1 MTQAAITKRLR
12 DWGKAV
18 RTTAFKFSLLFTLAS
33 SFVTGISMY
42 TLYRSAEKEI
52 REQIDSRLLAE
63 TTSLR
68 RRFEERT
75 SIGLY
80 TPVLGIIERVPGDP
94 NITFCVT
101 ARSGGTNSVSG
112 YSDNNPFTNGF
123 ATNSPISAPSDGVS
137 TSVDSNVAD
146 LIILDSSVADLCRI
160 NTADA
165 DNSVGSSMRI
175 NLVMRVV
182 VVNTAD
188 NRYTLITAYD
198 TTNERKMLRRML
210 DNTIYVTG
218 FLILIAFIG
227 AFLIGYTIIHSI
239 SRISRTARRIVD
251 GDFAERVPI
260 RANDAD
266 EMNQL
271 ADDLN
276 HMLDRIEALITSQR
290 QVTNN
295 IAHDLRSPLNRLRNR
310 MEVALLDR
318 NSDNKTLRDVIADS
332 VEDAENLLK
341 TFNAL
346 LSIAQVES
354 RAKDD
359 FTHTS
364 LSDICEDLAELYDV
378 LSEDGEHT
386 FAASI
391 EPGLDIMG
399 NRQLIAQAITNL
411 LDNAVKYTPSGG
423 NIRLSAEKRGD
434 NILIN
439 VADNGKG
446 IPPDKRDD
454 VLKRF
459 VRLDSARS
467 TPGNGLGLS
476 LVSAIVALHNGSLT
490 LHDNKPGLRIQI
502 TLPTETA
509 YLRRQHE
516 SQY

>member
-1 MTQAAITKRLR
+1 MTQTAITKRLR

-101 ARSGGTNSVSG
+101 AKSPPSGSNGL
-112 YSDNNPFTNGF
+112 PFTNRNNNAP
-123 ATNSPISAPSDGVS
+123 ATIDTSA
-137 TSVDSNVAD
+137 AD

-160 NTADA
+160 NPATDP
-165 DNSVGSSMRI
+165 GSDMRI

-182 VVNTAD
+182 IVNTAD

-198 TTNERKMLRRML
+198 TTNERKMLKRML
-210 DNTIYVTG
+210 DNTIYVTA
-218 FLILIAFIG
+218 FLILISFIG
-227 AFLIGYTIIHSI
+227 SFLIGYTIIHSI

-260 RANDAD
+260 RANDTD

-295 IAHDLRSPLNRLRNR
+295 IAHDLRSPLNRMRNR

-318 NSDNKTLRDVIADS
+318 NSGVGELREVIADS

-346 LSIAQVES
+346 LNIAQVES

-359 FTHTS
+359 FKHES
-364 LSDICEDLAELYDV
+364 LSAICDDLAELYDV
-378 LSEDGEHT
+378 MTEEGEHS
-386 FAASI
+386 FEAHI
-391 EPGLDIMG
+391 ERGLDIMG

-423 NIRLSAEKRGD
+423 HITLTAEQRGENIHVSVGD
-434 NILIN
+434 N
-439 VADNGKG
+439 GHG

-476 LVSAIVALHNGSLT
+476 LVSAIVALHNGSLQ
-490 LHDNKPGLRIQI
+490 LHDNKPGLRIEI
-502 TLPTETA
+502 TLPSETA
-509 YLRRQHE
+509 YLRRQNE
-516 SQY
+516 SEF

>member
-1 MTQAAITKRLR
+1 MTQTAITKRLR

-101 ARSGGTNSVSG
+101 AKSPPSGSNGL
-112 YSDNNPFTNGF
+112 PFTNRNNNAP
-123 ATNSPISAPSDGVS
+123 ATIDTSA
-137 TSVDSNVAD
+137 AD
-146 LIILDSSVADLCRI
+146 LIILDSSVADLCRL
-160 NTADA
+160 NPGNPTDG
-165 DNSVGSSMRI
+165 DLRI

-182 VVNTAD
+182 IVNTAD

-198 TTNERKMLRRML
+198 TTNERKMLKRML
-210 DNTIYVTG
+210 DNSIYVTG
-218 FLILIAFIG
+218 LLLIASFIG
-227 AFLIGYTIIHSI
+227 SFLIGYTIIHSI

-251 GDFAERVPI
+251 GDFSERVPT

-266 EMNQL
+266 EMSQL

-295 IAHDLRSPLNRLRNR
+295 IAHDLRSPLNRMRNR

-318 NSDNKTLRDVIADS
+318 NSEAAALREVIADS

-346 LSIAQVES
+346 LNIAQVES

-359 FTHTS
+359 FKHES
-364 LSDICEDLAELYDV
+364 LSAICDDLAELYDV
-378 LSEDGEHT
+378 MTEEGEHT
-386 FAASI
+386 FEAHI
-391 EPGLDIMG
+391 ERGLDIMG

-423 NIRLSAEKRGD
+423 HITLTAEQRGENIHVSVGD
-434 NILIN
+434 N
-439 VADNGKG
+439 GHG

-476 LVSAIVALHNGSLT
+476 LVSAIVALHNGSLQ
-490 LHDNKPGLRIQI
+490 LHDNKPGLRIEI
-502 TLPTETA
+502 TLPSETA
-509 YLRRQHE
+509 YLRRQNE
-516 SQY
+516 SEL

>member
-1 MTQAAITKRLR
+1 MTQTAITKRLR

-63 TTSLR
+63 PTSLR

-101 ARSGGTNSVSG
+101 AKSPPSGSNGL
-112 YSDNNPFTNGF
+112 PFTNRNNNAP
-123 ATNSPISAPSDGVS
+123 ATIDTSA
-137 TSVDSNVAD
+137 AD

-160 NTADA
+160 NPATDPGR
-165 DNSVGSSMRI
+165 DMRI

-182 VVNTAD
+182 IVNTAD

-198 TTNERKMLRRML
+198 TTNERKMLKRML
-210 DNTIYVTG
+210 DNTIYVTA
-218 FLILIAFIG
+218 FLILISFIG
-227 AFLIGYTIIHSI
+227 SFLIGYTIIHSI

-260 RANDAD
+260 RANDTD

-295 IAHDLRSPLNRLRNR
+295 IAHDLRSPLNRMRNR

-318 NSDNKTLRDVIADS
+318 NSEAAALREVIADS

-346 LSIAQVES
+346 LNIAQVES

-359 FTHTS
+359 FKHES
-364 LSDICEDLAELYDV
+364 LSAICDDLAELYDV
-378 LSEDGEHT
+378 MTEEGEHS
-386 FAASI
+386 FEAHI
-391 EPGLDIMG
+391 ERGLDIMG

-423 NIRLSAEKRGD
+423 HITLSAEQRGENIHVSVGD
-434 NILIN
+434 N
-439 VADNGKG
+439 GHG

-476 LVSAIVALHNGSLT
+476 LVSAIVALHNGSLQ
-490 LHDNKPGLRIQI
+490 LHDNKPGLRIEI
-502 TLPTETA
+502 TLPSETA
-509 YLRRQHE
+509 YLRRQNE
-516 SQY
+516 SAF

>member
-1 MTQAAITKRLR
+1 MTQTAITKRLR

-101 ARSGGTNSVSG
+101 AKSPPSGSNGL
-112 YSDNNPFTNGF
+112 PFTNRNNNAP
-123 ATNSPISAPSDGVS
+123 ATIDTSA
-137 TSVDSNVAD
+137 AD

-160 NTADA
+160 NPATDP
-165 DNSVGSSMRI
+165 GSDMRI

-182 VVNTAD
+182 IVNTAD

-198 TTNERKMLRRML
+198 TTNERKMLKRML
-210 DNTIYVTG
+210 DNSIYVTG
-218 FLILIAFIG
+218 LLLIASFIG
-227 AFLIGYTIIHSI
+227 SFLIGYTIIHSI

-251 GDFAERVPI
+251 GDFSERVPTH
-260 RANDAD
+260 ANDAD
-266 EMNQL
+266 EMSQL

-295 IAHDLRSPLNRLRNR
+295 IAHDLRSPLNRMRNR

-318 NSDNKTLRDVIADS
+318 NSEAAALREVIADS
-332 VEDAENLLK
+332 VADAENLLK

-346 LSIAQVES
+346 LNIAQVES

-359 FTHTS
+359 FKHES
-364 LSDICEDLAELYDV
+364 LSAICDDLAELYDV
-378 LSEDGEHT
+378 MTEEGEHS
-386 FAASI
+386 FAAHI
-391 EPGLDIMG
+391 ERGLDIMG

-423 NIRLSAEKRGD
+423 HITLTAEQRGENIHVSVGD
-434 NILIN
+434 N
-439 VADNGKG
+439 GHG

-476 LVSAIVALHNGSLT
+476 LVSAIVALHNGSLQ
-490 LHDNKPGLRIQI
+490 LHDNKPGLRIEI
-502 TLPTETA
+502 TLPSETA
-509 YLRRQHE
+509 YLRRQNE
-516 SQY
+516 SEF

>member
-1 MTQAAITKRLR
+1 MTQTAITKRLR

-101 ARSGGTNSVSG
+101 AKSPPSGSNGL
-112 YSDNNPFTNGF
+112 PFTNRNNNAP
-123 ATNSPISAPSDGVS
+123 ATIDTSA
-137 TSVDSNVAD
+137 AD

-160 NTADA
+160 NPATDP
-165 DNSVGSSMRI
+165 GSDMRI

-182 VVNTAD
+182 IVNTAD

-198 TTNERKMLRRML
+198 TTNERKMLKRML
-210 DNTIYVTG
+210 DNTIYITA
-218 FLILIAFIG
+218 FLILISFIG
-227 AFLIGYTIIHSI
+227 SFLIGYTIIHSI

-260 RANDAD
+260 RANDTD

-295 IAHDLRSPLNRLRNR
+295 IAHDLRSPLNRMRNR

-318 NSDNKTLRDVIADS
+318 NSEAAALREVIADS

-346 LSIAQVES
+346 LNIAQVES

-359 FTHTS
+359 FKHES
-364 LSDICEDLAELYDV
+364 LSAICDDLAELYDV
-378 LSEDGEHT
+378 MTEEGEHS
-386 FAASI
+386 FEAHI
-391 EPGLDIMG
+391 ERGLDIMG

-423 NIRLSAEKRGD
+423 HITLSAEQRGENIHVSVGD
-434 NILIN
+434 N
-439 VADNGKG
+439 GHG

-476 LVSAIVALHNGSLT
+476 LVSAIVALHNGSLQ
-490 LHDNKPGLRIQI
+490 LHDNKPGLRIEI
-502 TLPTETA
+502 TLPSETA
-509 YLRRQHE
+509 YLRRQNE
-516 SQY
+516 SEF

>member
-1 MTQAAITKRLR
+1 MTQTAITKRLR

-101 ARSGGTNSVSG
+101 AKSPPSGSNGL
-112 YSDNNPFTNGF
+112 PFTNRNNNAP
-123 ATNSPISAPSDGVS
+123 ATIDTSA
-137 TSVDSNVAD
+137 AD

-160 NTADA
+160 NPATDP
-165 DNSVGSSMRI
+165 GSDMRI

-182 VVNTAD
+182 IVNTAD

-198 TTNERKMLRRML
+198 TTNERKMLKRML
-210 DNTIYVTG
+210 DNSIYVTG
-218 FLILIAFIG
+218 LLLIASFIG
-227 AFLIGYTIIHSI
+227 SFLIGYTIIHSI

-251 GDFAERVPI
+251 GDFSERVPT

-266 EMNQL
+266 EMSQL

-295 IAHDLRSPLNRLRNR
+295 IAHDLRSPLNRMRNR

-318 NSDNKTLRDVIADS
+318 NSEAAALREVIADS

-346 LSIAQVES
+346 LNIAQVES

-359 FTHTS
+359 FKHES
-364 LSDICEDLAELYDV
+364 LSAICDDLAELYDV
-378 LSEDGEHT
+378 MTEEGEHS
-386 FAASI
+386 FEAHI
-391 EPGLDIMG
+391 ERGLDIMG

-423 NIRLSAEKRGD
+423 HITLTAEQRGENIHVSVGD
-434 NILIN
+434 N
-439 VADNGKG
+439 GHG

-476 LVSAIVALHNGSLT
+476 LVSAIVALHNGSLQ
-490 LHDNKPGLRIQI
+490 LHDNKPGLRIEI
-502 TLPTETA
+502 TLPSETA
-509 YLRRQHE
+509 YLRRQNE
-516 SQY
+516 SEF

>member
-1 MTQAAITKRLR
+1 MTQTAITKRLR

-101 ARSGGTNSVSG
+101 AKSPPSGSNGL
-112 YSDNNPFTNGF
+112 PFTNRNNNAP
-123 ATNSPISAPSDGVS
+123 ATIDTSA
-137 TSVDSNVAD
+137 AD

-160 NTADA
+160 NPATDP
-165 DNSVGSSMRI
+165 GSDMRI

-182 VVNTAD
+182 IVNTAD

-198 TTNERKMLRRML
+198 TTNERKMLKRML
-210 DNTIYVTG
+210 DNTIYVTA
-218 FLILIAFIG
+218 FLILISFIG

-260 RANDAD
+260 RANDTD

-295 IAHDLRSPLNRLRNR
+295 IAHDLRSPLNRMRNR

-318 NSDNKTLRDVIADS
+318 NSEAAALREVIADS

-346 LSIAQVES
+346 LNIAQVES

-359 FTHTS
+359 FKHES
-364 LSDICEDLAELYDV
+364 LSAICDDLAELYDV
-378 LSEDGEHT
+378 MTEEGEHS
-386 FAASI
+386 FAAHI
-391 EPGLDIMG
+391 ERGLDIMG

-423 NIRLSAEKRGD
+423 HITLTAEQRGENIHVS
-434 NILIN
+434 
-439 VADNGKG
+439 VSDNGHG

-476 LVSAIVALHNGSLT
+476 LVSAIVALHNGSLQ
-490 LHDNKPGLRIQI
+490 LHDNKPGLRIEI
-502 TLPTETA
+502 TLPSETA
-509 YLRRQHE
+509 YLRRQNE
-516 SQY
+516 SEF

>member
-1 MTQAAITKRLR
+1 MTQTAITKRLR

-101 ARSGGTNSVSG
+101 AKSPPSGSNGL
-112 YSDNNPFTNGF
+112 PFTNRNNNAP
-123 ATNSPISAPSDGVS
+123 ATIDTSA
-137 TSVDSNVAD
+137 AD

-160 NTADA
+160 NPATDP
-165 DNSVGSSMRI
+165 GSDMRI

-182 VVNTAD
+182 IVNTAD

-198 TTNERKMLRRML
+198 TTNERKMLKRML
-210 DNTIYVTG
+210 DNTIYVTA
-218 FLILIAFIG
+218 FLILISFIG
-227 AFLIGYTIIHSI
+227 SFLIGYTIIHSI

-260 RANDAD
+260 RANDTD

-295 IAHDLRSPLNRLRNR
+295 IAHDLRSPLNRMRNR

-318 NSDNKTLRDVIADS
+318 NSSVGELREVIADS

-346 LSIAQVES
+346 LNIAQVES

-359 FTHTS
+359 FKHES
-364 LSDICEDLAELYDV
+364 LSAICDDLAELYDV
-378 LSEDGEHT
+378 MTEEGEHS
-386 FAASI
+386 FEAHI
-391 EPGLDIMG
+391 ERGLDIMG

-423 NIRLSAEKRGD
+423 HITLSAEQRGENIHVSVGD
-434 NILIN
+434 N
-439 VADNGKG
+439 GHG

-476 LVSAIVALHNGSLT
+476 LVSAIVALHNGSLQ
-490 LHDNKPGLRIQI
+490 LHDNKPGLRIEI
-502 TLPTETA
+502 TLPSETA
-509 YLRRQHE
+509 YLRRQNE
-516 SQY
+516 SEF

>member
-1 MTQAAITKRLR
+1 MTQTAITKRLR

-101 ARSGGTNSVSG
+101 AKSPPSGSNGL
-112 YSDNNPFTNGF
+112 PFTNRNNNAP
-123 ATNSPISAPSDGVS
+123 ATIDTSA
-137 TSVDSNVAD
+137 AD

-160 NTADA
+160 NPATDP
-165 DNSVGSSMRI
+165 GSDMRI

-182 VVNTAD
+182 IVNTAD

-198 TTNERKMLRRML
+198 TTNERKMLKRML
-210 DNTIYVTG
+210 DNSIYVTG
-218 FLILIAFIG
+218 LLLIASFIG
-227 AFLIGYTIIHSI
+227 SFLIGYTIIHSI

-251 GDFAERVPI
+251 GDFSERVPT

-266 EMNQL
+266 EMSQL

-295 IAHDLRSPLNRLRNR
+295 IAHDLRSPLNRMRNR

-318 NSDNKTLRDVIADS
+318 NSEAGALREVIADS

-346 LSIAQVES
+346 LNIAQVES

-359 FTHTS
+359 FKHES
-364 LSDICEDLAELYDV
+364 LSAICDDLAELYDV
-378 LSEDGEHT
+378 MTEEGEHS
-386 FAASI
+386 FEAHI
-391 EPGLDIMG
+391 ERGLDIMG

-423 NIRLSAEKRGD
+423 HITLTAEQRGENIHVS
-434 NILIN
+434 
-439 VADNGKG
+439 VSDNGHG

-476 LVSAIVALHNGSLT
+476 LVSAIVALHNGSLQ
-490 LHDNKPGLRIQI
+490 LHDNKPGLRIEI
-502 TLPTETA
+502 TLPSETA
-509 YLRRQHE
+509 WLRRQNE
-516 SQY
+516 SEF

>member
-1 MTQAAITKRLR
+1 MTQTAITKRLR

-101 ARSGGTNSVSG
+101 AKSPPSGSNGL
-112 YSDNNPFTNGF
+112 PFTNRNNNAP
-123 ATNSPISAPSDGVS
+123 ATIDTSA
-137 TSVDSNVAD
+137 AD

-160 NTADA
+160 NPATDP
-165 DNSVGSSMRI
+165 GSDMRI

-182 VVNTAD
+182 IVNTAD

-198 TTNERKMLRRML
+198 TTNERKMLKRML
-210 DNTIYVTG
+210 DNSIYVTG
-218 FLILIAFIG
+218 LLLIASFIG
-227 AFLIGYTIIHSI
+227 SFLIGYTIIHSI

-260 RANDAD
+260 RANDTD

-295 IAHDLRSPLNRLRNR
+295 IAHDLRSPLNRMRNR

-318 NSDNKTLRDVIADS
+318 NSEAAALREVIADS

-346 LSIAQVES
+346 LNIAQVES

-359 FTHTS
+359 FKHES
-364 LSDICEDLAELYDV
+364 LSAICDDLAELYDV
-378 LSEDGEHT
+378 MTEEGEHS
-386 FAASI
+386 FEAHI
-391 EPGLDIMG
+391 ERGLDIMG

-423 NIRLSAEKRGD
+423 HITLSAEQRGENIHVSVGD
-434 NILIN
+434 N
-439 VADNGKG
+439 GHG

-476 LVSAIVALHNGSLT
+476 LVSAIVALHNGSLQ
-490 LHDNKPGLRIQI
+490 LHDNKPGLRIEI
-502 TLPTETA
+502 TLPSETA
-509 YLRRQHE
+509 YLRRQNE
-516 SQY
+516 SEF

>member
-1 MTQAAITKRLR
+1 MTQTAITKRLR

-101 ARSGGTNSVSG
+101 AKSPPSGSNGL
-112 YSDNNPFTNGF
+112 PFTNRNNNAP
-123 ATNSPISAPSDGVS
+123 ATIDTSA
-137 TSVDSNVAD
+137 AD

-160 NTADA
+160 NPATDP
-165 DNSVGSSMRI
+165 GSDMRI

-198 TTNERKMLRRML
+198 TTNERKMLKRML
-210 DNTIYVTG
+210 DNSIYVTG
-218 FLILIAFIG
+218 LLLIASFIG
-227 AFLIGYTIIHSI
+227 SFLIGYTIIHSI

-251 GDFAERVPI
+251 GDFSERVPTH
-260 RANDAD
+260 ANDAD
-266 EMNQL
+266 EMSQL

-295 IAHDLRSPLNRLRNR
+295 IAHDLRSPLNRMRNR

-318 NSDNKTLRDVIADS
+318 NSEAAALREVIADS

-346 LSIAQVES
+346 LNIAQVES

-359 FTHTS
+359 FKHES
-364 LSDICEDLAELYDV
+364 LSAICDDLAELYDV
-378 LSEDGEHT
+378 MTEEGEHS
-386 FAASI
+386 FAAHI
-391 EPGLDIMG
+391 ERGLDIMG

-423 NIRLSAEKRGD
+423 HITLTAEQRGENIHVSVGD
-434 NILIN
+434 N
-439 VADNGKG
+439 GHG

-476 LVSAIVALHNGSLT
+476 LVSAIVALHNGSLQ
-490 LHDNKPGLRIQI
+490 LHDNKPGLRIEI
-502 TLPTETA
+502 TLPSETA
-509 YLRRQHE
+509 YLRRQNE
-516 SQY
+516 SEF

>member
-1 MTQAAITKRLR
+1 MTQTAITKRLR

-101 ARSGGTNSVSG
+101 AKSPPSGSNGL
-112 YSDNNPFTNGF
+112 PFTNRNNNAP
-123 ATNSPISAPSDGVS
+123 ATIDTSA
-137 TSVDSNVAD
+137 AD

-160 NTADA
+160 NPATDP
-165 DNSVGSSMRI
+165 GSDMRI

-182 VVNTAD
+182 IVNTAD

-198 TTNERKMLRRML
+198 TTNERKMLKRML
-210 DNTIYVTG
+210 DNSIYVTG
-218 FLILIAFIG
+218 LLLIASFIG
-227 AFLIGYTIIHSI
+227 SFLIGYTIIHSI

-251 GDFAERVPI
+251 GDFSERVPTH
-260 RANDAD
+260 ANDAD
-266 EMNQL
+266 EMSQL

-295 IAHDLRSPLNRLRNR
+295 IAHDLRSPLNRMRNR

-318 NSDNKTLRDVIADS
+318 NSEAAALREVIADS

-346 LSIAQVES
+346 LNIAQVES

-359 FTHTS
+359 FKHES
-364 LSDICEDLAELYDV
+364 LSAICDDLAELYDV
-378 LSEDGEHT
+378 MTEEGEHS
-386 FAASI
+386 FEAHI
-391 EPGLDIMG
+391 ERGLDIMG

-423 NIRLSAEKRGD
+423 HITLTAEQRGENIHVSVGD
-434 NILIN
+434 N
-439 VADNGKG
+439 GHG

-476 LVSAIVALHNGSLT
+476 LVSAIVALHNGSLQ
-490 LHDNKPGLRIQI
+490 LHDNKPGLRIEI
-502 TLPTETA
+502 TLPSETA
-509 YLRRQHE
+509 YLRRQNE
-516 SQY
+516 SAF

>member
-1 MTQAAITKRLR
+1 MTQTAITKRLR

-18 RTTAFKFSLLFTLAS
+18 KTTAFKFSLLFTLAS

-101 ARSGGTNSVSG
+101 AKSPPSGSNGL
-112 YSDNNPFTNGF
+112 PFTNRNNNAP
-123 ATNSPISAPSDGVS
+123 ATIDTSA
-137 TSVDSNVAD
+137 AD

-160 NTADA
+160 NPATDP
-165 DNSVGSSMRI
+165 GSDMRI

-182 VVNTAD
+182 IVNTAD

-198 TTNERKMLRRML
+198 TTNERKMLKRML
-210 DNTIYVTG
+210 DNSIYVTG
-218 FLILIAFIG
+218 LLLIASFIG
-227 AFLIGYTIIHSI
+227 SFLIGYTIIHSI

-251 GDFAERVPI
+251 GDFSERVPTH
-260 RANDAD
+260 ANDAD
-266 EMNQL
+266 EMSQL

-295 IAHDLRSPLNRLRNR
+295 IAHDLRSPLNRMRNR

-318 NSDNKTLRDVIADS
+318 NSSVGELREVIADS

-346 LSIAQVES
+346 LNIAQVES

-359 FTHTS
+359 FKHES
-364 LSDICEDLAELYDV
+364 LSAICDDLAELYDV
-378 LSEDGEHT
+378 MTEEGEHT
-386 FAASI
+386 FEAHI
-391 EPGLDIMG
+391 ERGLDIMG
-399 NRQLIAQAITNL
+399 NRQLIAQGITNL

-423 NIRLSAEKRGD
+423 HITLTAVQRGENIHVSVGD
-434 NILIN
+434 N
-439 VADNGKG
+439 GHG
-446 IPPDKRDD
+446 IPPDKRDE

-476 LVSAIVALHNGSLT
+476 LVSAIVALHNGSLQ
-490 LHDNKPGLRIQI
+490 LHDNKPGLRIEI
-502 TLPTETA
+502 TLPSETA
-509 YLRRQHE
+509 YLRRQNE
-516 SQY
+516 SEL

>member
-1 MTQAAITKRLR
+1 MTQTAITKRLR

-101 ARSGGTNSVSG
+101 AKSPPSGSNGL
-112 YSDNNPFTNGF
+112 PFTNRNNNAP
-123 ATNSPISAPSDGVS
+123 ATIDTSA
-137 TSVDSNVAD
+137 AD

-160 NTADA
+160 NPATDP
-165 DNSVGSSMRI
+165 GSDMRI

-182 VVNTAD
+182 IVNTAD

-198 TTNERKMLRRML
+198 TTNERKMLKRML
-210 DNTIYVTG
+210 DNSIYVTG
-218 FLILIAFIG
+218 LLLIASFIG
-227 AFLIGYTIIHSI
+227 SFLIGYTIIHSI

-251 GDFAERVPI
+251 GDFSERVPTH
-260 RANDAD
+260 ANDAD
-266 EMNQL
+266 EMSQL

-295 IAHDLRSPLNRLRNR
+295 IAHDLRSPLNRMRNR

-318 NSDNKTLRDVIADS
+318 NSEAAALREVIADS

-346 LSIAQVES
+346 LNIAQVES

-359 FTHTS
+359 FKHES
-364 LSDICEDLAELYDV
+364 LSAICDDLAELYDV
-378 LSEDGEHT
+378 MTEEGEHS
-386 FAASI
+386 FAAHI
-391 EPGLDIMG
+391 ERGLDIMG

-423 NIRLSAEKRGD
+423 HITLTAEQRGENIHVSVGD
-434 NILIN
+434 N
-439 VADNGKG
+439 GHG
-446 IPPDKRDD
+446 IPPDKRND

-476 LVSAIVALHNGSLT
+476 LVSAIVALHNGSLQ
-490 LHDNKPGLRIQI
+490 LHDNKPGLRIEI
-502 TLPTETA
+502 TLPSETA
-509 YLRRQHE
+509 YLRRQNE
-516 SQY
+516 SEF

>member
-1 MTQAAITKRLR
+1 MTQTAITKRLR

-101 ARSGGTNSVSG
+101 AKSPPSGSNGL
-112 YSDNNPFTNGF
+112 PFTNRNNNAP
-123 ATNSPISAPSDGVS
+123 ATIDTSA
-137 TSVDSNVAD
+137 AD

-160 NTADA
+160 NPATDP
-165 DNSVGSSMRI
+165 GSDMRI

-182 VVNTAD
+182 IVNTAD

-198 TTNERKMLRRML
+198 TTNERKMLKRML
-210 DNTIYVTG
+210 DNSIYVTG
-218 FLILIAFIG
+218 LLLIASFIG
-227 AFLIGYTIIHSI
+227 SFLIGYTIIHSI

-251 GDFAERVPI
+251 GDFSERVPTH
-260 RANDAD
+260 ANDAD
-266 EMNQL
+266 EMSQL

-295 IAHDLRSPLNRLRNR
+295 IAHDLRSPLNRMRNR

-318 NSDNKTLRDVIADS
+318 NSESGALREVIADS

-346 LSIAQVES
+346 LNIAQVES

-359 FTHTS
+359 FKHES
-364 LSDICEDLAELYDV
+364 LSAICDDLAELYDV
-378 LSEDGEHT
+378 MTEEGEHS
-386 FAASI
+386 FEAHI
-391 EPGLDIMG
+391 ERGLDIMG

-423 NIRLSAEKRGD
+423 HITLSAEQRGENIHVSVGD
-434 NILIN
+434 N
-439 VADNGKG
+439 GHG

-476 LVSAIVALHNGSLT
+476 LVSAIVALHNGSLQ
-490 LHDNKPGLRIQI
+490 LHDNKPGLRIEI
-502 TLPTETA
+502 TLPSETA
-509 YLRRQHE
+509 YLRRQNE
-516 SQY
+516 SEF

>member
-1 MTQAAITKRLR
+1 MTQTAITKRLR

-101 ARSGGTNSVSG
+101 AKSPPSGSNGL
-112 YSDNNPFTNGF
+112 PFTNRNNNAP
-123 ATNSPISAPSDGVS
+123 ATIDTSA
-137 TSVDSNVAD
+137 AD

-160 NTADA
+160 NPATDP
-165 DNSVGSSMRI
+165 GSDMRI

-182 VVNTAD
+182 IVNTAD

-198 TTNERKMLRRML
+198 TTNERKMLKRML
-210 DNTIYVTG
+210 DNSIYVTG
-218 FLILIAFIG
+218 LLLIASFIG
-227 AFLIGYTIIHSI
+227 SFLIGYTIIHSI

-251 GDFAERVPI
+251 GDFSERVPTH
-260 RANDAD
+260 ANDAD
-266 EMNQL
+266 EMSQL

-295 IAHDLRSPLNRLRNR
+295 IAHDLRSPLNRMRNR

-318 NSDNKTLRDVIADS
+318 NSEAAALREVIADS

-346 LSIAQVES
+346 LNIAQVES

-359 FTHTS
+359 FKHES
-364 LSDICEDLAELYDV
+364 LSAICDDLAELYDV
-378 LSEDGEHT
+378 MTEEGEHS
-386 FAASI
+386 FEAHI
-391 EPGLDIMG
+391 ERGLDIMG

-423 NIRLSAEKRGD
+423 HITLTAEQRGENIHVSVGD
-434 NILIN
+434 N
-439 VADNGKG
+439 GHG

-476 LVSAIVALHNGSLT
+476 LVSAIVALHNGSLQ
-490 LHDNKPGLRIQI
+490 LHDNKPGLRIEI
-502 TLPTETA
+502 TLPSETA
-509 YLRRQHE
+509 WLRRQNE
-516 SQY
+516 SEF

>member
-1 MTQAAITKRLR
+1 MTQTAITKRLR

-101 ARSGGTNSVSG
+101 AKSPPSGSNGL
-112 YSDNNPFTNGF
+112 PFTNRNNNAP
-123 ATNSPISAPSDGVS
+123 ATIDTSA
-137 TSVDSNVAD
+137 AD

-160 NTADA
+160 NPATDP
-165 DNSVGSSMRI
+165 GSDMRI

-182 VVNTAD
+182 IVNTAD

-198 TTNERKMLRRML
+198 TTNERKMLKRML
-210 DNTIYVTG
+210 DNSIYVTG
-218 FLILIAFIG
+218 LLLIASFIG
-227 AFLIGYTIIHSI
+227 SFLIGYTIIHSI

-251 GDFAERVPI
+251 GDFSERVPTH
-260 RANDAD
+260 ANDAD
-266 EMNQL
+266 EMSQL

-295 IAHDLRSPLNRLRNR
+295 IAHDLRSPLNRMRNR

-318 NSDNKTLRDVIADS
+318 NSSVGELREVIADS

-346 LSIAQVES
+346 LNIAQVES

-359 FTHTS
+359 FKHES
-364 LSDICEDLAELYDV
+364 LSAICDDLAELYDV
-378 LSEDGEHT
+378 MTEEGEHT
-386 FAASI
+386 FEAHI
-391 EPGLDIMG
+391 ERGLDIMG
-399 NRQLIAQAITNL
+399 NRQLIAQGITNL

-423 NIRLSAEKRGD
+423 HITLTAVQRGENIHVSVGD
-434 NILIN
+434 N
-439 VADNGKG
+439 GHG
-446 IPPDKRDD
+446 IPPDKRDE

-476 LVSAIVALHNGSLT
+476 LVSAIVALHNGSLQ
-490 LHDNKPGLRIQI
+490 LHDNKPGLRIEI
-502 TLPTETA
+502 TLPSETA
-509 YLRRQHE
+509 YLRRQNE
-516 SQY
+516 SEL

>member
-1 MTQAAITKRLR
+1 MTQTAITKRLR

-18 RTTAFKFSLLFTLAS
+18 KTTAFKFSLLFTLAS

-101 ARSGGTNSVSG
+101 AKPQPQGSGSNGL
-112 YSDNNPFTNGF
+112 PFTSRRNNEPAAF
-123 ATNSPISAPSDGVS
+123 DSSA
-137 TSVDSNVAD
+137 AD
-146 LIILDSSVADLCRI
+146 LIILDSSVADLCRL
-160 NTADA
+160 NPGNPTDG
-165 DNSVGSSMRI
+165 DLRI

-182 VVNTAD
+182 IVNTAD

-198 TTNERKMLRRML
+198 TSNERKMLKRML
-210 DNTIYVTG
+210 NNSIYVTG
-218 FLILIAFIG
+218 LLLIASFIG
-227 AFLIGYTIIHSI
+227 SFLIGYIIIHSI

-251 GDFAERVPI
+251 GDFSERI
-260 RANDAD
+260 LTRATDAD
-266 EMNQL
+266 EMSQL
-271 ADDLN
+271 AGDLN

-295 IAHDLRSPLNRLRNR
+295 IAHDLRSPLNRMRNR

-318 NSDNKTLRDVIADS
+318 NSSVGELREVIADS

-346 LSIAQVES
+346 LNIAQVES

-359 FTHTS
+359 FKHES
-364 LSDICEDLAELYDV
+364 LSAICDDLAELYDV
-378 LSEDGEHT
+378 MTEEGEHT
-386 FAASI
+386 FEAHI
-391 EPGLDIMG
+391 ERGLDIMG
-399 NRQLIAQAITNL
+399 NRQIIAQGITNL

-423 NIRLSAEKRGD
+423 HITLTAVQRGENIHVSVGD
-434 NILIN
+434 N
-439 VADNGKG
+439 GHG
-446 IPPDKRDD
+446 IPPDKRDE

-476 LVSAIVALHNGSLT
+476 LVSAIVALHNGSLQ
-490 LHDNKPGLRIQI
+490 LHDNKPGLRIEI
-502 TLPTETA
+502 TLPSETA
-509 YLRRQHE
+509 YLRRQNE
-516 SQY
+516 SEL

>member
-1 MTQAAITKRLR
+1 MTQTAITKRLR

-101 ARSGGTNSVSG
+101 AKSPPSGSNGL
-112 YSDNNPFTNGF
+112 PFTNRNNNAP
-123 ATNSPISAPSDGVS
+123 ATIDTSA
-137 TSVDSNVAD
+137 AD

-160 NTADA
+160 NPATDP
-165 DNSVGSSMRI
+165 GSDMRI

-182 VVNTAD
+182 IVNTAD

-198 TTNERKMLRRML
+198 TTNERKMLKRML
-210 DNTIYVTG
+210 DNTIYVTA
-218 FLILIAFIG
+218 FLILISFIG
-227 AFLIGYTIIHSI
+227 SFLIGYTIIHSI

-251 GDFAERVPI
+251 GDFAERVPT
-260 RANDAD
+260 RANDTD

-295 IAHDLRSPLNRLRNR
+295 IAHDLRSPLNRMRNR

-318 NSDNKTLRDVIADS
+318 NSEAAALREVIADS

-346 LSIAQVES
+346 LNIAQVES

-359 FTHTS
+359 FKHES
-364 LSDICEDLAELYDV
+364 LSAICDDLAELYDV
-378 LSEDGEHT
+378 MTEEGEHS
-386 FAASI
+386 FAAHI
-391 EPGLDIMG
+391 ERGLDIMG

-423 NIRLSAEKRGD
+423 HITLTAEQRGENIHVSVGD
-434 NILIN
+434 N
-439 VADNGKG
+439 GHG

-476 LVSAIVALHNGSLT
+476 LVSAIVALHNGSLQ
-490 LHDNKPGLRIQI
+490 LHDNKPGLRIEI
-502 TLPTETA
+502 TLPSETA
-509 YLRRQHE
+509 YLRRQNE
-516 SQY
+516 SEF

>member
-1 MTQAAITKRLR
+1 MTQTAITKRLR

-101 ARSGGTNSVSG
+101 AKSPPSGSNGL
-112 YSDNNPFTNGF
+112 PFTNRNNNAP
-123 ATNSPISAPSDGVS
+123 ATIDTSA
-137 TSVDSNVAD
+137 AD

-160 NTADA
+160 NPATDP
-165 DNSVGSSMRI
+165 GSDMRI

-182 VVNTAD
+182 IVNTAD

-198 TTNERKMLRRML
+198 TTNERKMLKRML
-210 DNTIYVTG
+210 DNSIYVTG
-218 FLILIAFIG
+218 LLLIASFIG
-227 AFLIGYTIIHSI
+227 SFLIGYTIIHSI

-251 GDFAERVPI
+251 GDFSERVPTH
-260 RANDAD
+260 ANDAD
-266 EMNQL
+266 EMSQL

-295 IAHDLRSPLNRLRNR
+295 IAHDLRSPLNRMRNR

-318 NSDNKTLRDVIADS
+318 NSEAAALREVIADS

-399 NRQLIAQAITNL
+399 NRQLMAQAITNL

-434 NILIN
+434 NILVS

-446 IPPDKRDD
+446 IPPDKRDE

-516 SQY
+516 SRY

>member
-1 MTQAAITKRLR
+1 MTQTAITKRLR

-18 RTTAFKFSLLFTLAS
+18 KTTAFKFSLLFTLAS

-101 ARSGGTNSVSG
+101 AKSPPSGSNGL
-112 YSDNNPFTNGF
+112 PFTNRNNNAP
-123 ATNSPISAPSDGVS
+123 ATIDTSA
-137 TSVDSNVAD
+137 AD

-160 NTADA
+160 NPATDP
-165 DNSVGSSMRI
+165 GSDMRI

-182 VVNTAD
+182 IVNTAD

-198 TTNERKMLRRML
+198 TTNERKMLKRML
-210 DNTIYVTG
+210 DNSIYVTG
-218 FLILIAFIG
+218 LLLIASFIG
-227 AFLIGYTIIHSI
+227 SFLIGYTIIHSI

-251 GDFAERVPI
+251 GDFSERVPTH
-260 RANDAD
+260 ANDAD
-266 EMNQL
+266 EMSQL

-295 IAHDLRSPLNRLRNR
+295 IAHDLRSPLNRMRNR

-318 NSDNKTLRDVIADS
+318 NSEAAALREVIADS
-332 VEDAENLLK
+332 VADAENLLK

-346 LSIAQVES
+346 LNIAQVES

-359 FTHTS
+359 FKHES
-364 LSDICEDLAELYDV
+364 LSAICDDLAELYDV
-378 LSEDGEHT
+378 MTEEGEHS
-386 FAASI
+386 FAAHI
-391 EPGLDIMG
+391 ERGLDIMG

-423 NIRLSAEKRGD
+423 HITLTAEQRGENIHVSVGD
-434 NILIN
+434 N
-439 VADNGKG
+439 GHG

-476 LVSAIVALHNGSLT
+476 LVSAIVALHNGSLQ
-490 LHDNKPGLRIQI
+490 LHDNKPGLRIEI
-502 TLPTETA
+502 TLPSETA
-509 YLRRQHE
+509 YLRRQNE
-516 SQY
+516 SAF

>member
-1 MTQAAITKRLR
+1 MTQTAITKRLR

-101 ARSGGTNSVSG
+101 AKSPPSGSNGL
-112 YSDNNPFTNGF
+112 PFTNRNNNAP
-123 ATNSPISAPSDGVS
+123 ATIDTSA
-137 TSVDSNVAD
+137 AD

-160 NTADA
+160 NPATDP
-165 DNSVGSSMRI
+165 GSDMRI

-182 VVNTAD
+182 IVNTAD

-198 TTNERKMLRRML
+198 TTNERKMLKRML
-210 DNTIYVTG
+210 DNSIYVTG
-218 FLILIAFIG
+218 LLLIASFIG
-227 AFLIGYTIIHSI
+227 SFLIGYTIIHSI

-251 GDFAERVPI
+251 GDFSERVPTH
-260 RANDAD
+260 ANDAD
-266 EMNQL
+266 EMSQL

-295 IAHDLRSPLNRLRNR
+295 IAHDLRSPLNRMRNR

-318 NSDNKTLRDVIADS
+318 NSEAAALREVIADS

-346 LSIAQVES
+346 LNIAQVES

-359 FTHTS
+359 FKHES
-364 LSDICEDLAELYDV
+364 LSAICDDLAELYDV
-378 LSEDGEHT
+378 MTEEGEHS
-386 FAASI
+386 FEAHI
-391 EPGLDIMG
+391 ERGLDIMG

-423 NIRLSAEKRGD
+423 HITLTAEQRGENIHVS
-434 NILIN
+434 
-439 VADNGKG
+439 VSDNGHG

-476 LVSAIVALHNGSLT
+476 LVSAIVALHNGSLQ
-490 LHDNKPGLRIQI
+490 LHDNKPGLRIEI
-502 TLPTETA
+502 TLPSETA
-509 YLRRQHE
+509 WLRRQNE
-516 SQY
+516 SEF

>member
-1 MTQAAITKRLR
+1 MTQTAITKRLR

-101 ARSGGTNSVSG
+101 AKSPPSGSNGL
-112 YSDNNPFTNGF
+112 PFTGRNTTTPDSF
-123 ATNSPISAPSDGVS
+123 NASA
-137 TSVDSNVAD
+137 AD

-160 NTADA
+160 NPATDP
-165 DNSVGSSMRI
+165 GSDMRI

-182 VVNTAD
+182 IVNTAD

-198 TTNERKMLRRML
+198 TTNERKMLKRML
-210 DNTIYVTG
+210 DNSIYVTG
-218 FLILIAFIG
+218 LLLIASFIG
-227 AFLIGYTIIHSI
+227 SFLIGYTIIHSI

-251 GDFAERVPI
+251 GDFSERVPP

-266 EMNQL
+266 EMSQL

-295 IAHDLRSPLNRLRNR
+295 IAHDLRSPLNRMRNR

-318 NSDNKTLRDVIADS
+318 NSESGALREVIADS

-346 LSIAQVES
+346 LNIAQVES

-359 FTHTS
+359 FKHES
-364 LSDICEDLAELYDV
+364 LSAICDDLAELYDV
-378 LSEDGEHT
+378 MTEEGEHS
-386 FAASI
+386 FEAHI
-391 EPGLDIMG
+391 ERGLDIMG

-423 NIRLSAEKRGD
+423 HITLSAEQRGENIHVSVGD
-434 NILIN
+434 N
-439 VADNGKG
+439 GHG

-476 LVSAIVALHNGSLT
+476 LVSAIVALHNGSLQ
-490 LHDNKPGLRIQI
+490 LHDNKPGLRIEI
-502 TLPTETA
+502 TLPSETA
-509 YLRRQHE
+509 YLRRQNE
-516 SQY
+516 SEF

>member
-101 ARSGGTNSVSG
+101 AKSPPSGSNGL
-112 YSDNNPFTNGF
+112 PFTNRNNNAP
-123 ATNSPISAPSDGVS
+123 ATIDTSA
-137 TSVDSNVAD
+137 AD

-160 NTADA
+160 NPATDP
-165 DNSVGSSMRI
+165 GSDMRI

-182 VVNTAD
+182 IVNTAD

-198 TTNERKMLRRML
+198 TTNERKMLKRML
-210 DNTIYVTG
+210 DNSIYVTG
-218 FLILIAFIG
+218 LLLIASFIG
-227 AFLIGYTIIHSI
+227 SFLIGYTIIHSI

-251 GDFAERVPI
+251 GDFSERVPTH
-260 RANDAD
+260 ANDAD
-266 EMNQL
+266 EMSQL

-295 IAHDLRSPLNRLRNR
+295 IAHDLRSPLNRMRNR

-318 NSDNKTLRDVIADS
+318 NSEAAALREVIADS

-346 LSIAQVES
+346 LNIAQVES

-359 FTHTS
+359 FKHES
-364 LSDICEDLAELYDV
+364 LSAICDDLAELYDV
-378 LSEDGEHT
+378 MTEEGEHS
-386 FAASI
+386 FAAHI
-391 EPGLDIMG
+391 ERGLDIMG

-423 NIRLSAEKRGD
+423 HITLTAEQRGENIHVSVGD
-434 NILIN
+434 N
-439 VADNGKG
+439 GHG
-446 IPPDKRDD
+446 IPPDKRND

-467 TPGNGLGLS
+467 TPGNGLGLA
-476 LVSAIVALHNGSLT
+476 LVSAIVALHNGSLQ
-490 LHDNKPGLRIQI
+490 LHDNKPGLRIEI
-502 TLPTETA
+502 TLPSETA
-509 YLRRQHE
+509 YLRRQNE
-516 SQY
+516 SEF

>member
-1 MTQAAITKRLR
+1 MTQTAITKRLR

-101 ARSGGTNSVSG
+101 AKSPPSGSNGL
-112 YSDNNPFTNGF
+112 PFTNRNNNAP
-123 ATNSPISAPSDGVS
+123 ATIDTSA
-137 TSVDSNVAD
+137 AD

-160 NTADA
+160 NPATDP
-165 DNSVGSSMRI
+165 GSDMRI

-182 VVNTAD
+182 IVNTAD

-198 TTNERKMLRRML
+198 TTNERKMLKRML
-210 DNTIYVTG
+210 DNTIYVTA
-218 FLILIAFIG
+218 FLILISFIG
-227 AFLIGYTIIHSI
+227 SFLIGYTIIHSI

-260 RANDAD
+260 RANDTD

-295 IAHDLRSPLNRLRNR
+295 IAHDLRSPLNRMRNR

-318 NSDNKTLRDVIADS
+318 NSEAGALREVIADS
-332 VEDAENLLK
+332 VADAENLLK

-346 LSIAQVES
+346 LNIAQVES

-359 FTHTS
+359 FKHES
-364 LSDICEDLAELYDV
+364 LSAICDDLAELYDV
-378 LSEDGEHT
+378 MTEEGEHS
-386 FAASI
+386 FEAHI
-391 EPGLDIMG
+391 ERGLDIMG

-423 NIRLSAEKRGD
+423 HITLTAEQRGENIHVSVGD
-434 NILIN
+434 N
-439 VADNGKG
+439 GHG

-476 LVSAIVALHNGSLT
+476 LVSAIVALHNGSLQ
-490 LHDNKPGLRIQI
+490 LHDNKPGLRIEI
-502 TLPTETA
+502 TLPSETA
-509 YLRRQHE
+509 YLRRQNE
-516 SQY
+516 SEF

>member
-1 MTQAAITKRLR
+1 MTQTAITKRLR

-101 ARSGGTNSVSG
+101 AKSPPSGSNGL
-112 YSDNNPFTNGF
+112 PFTNRNNNAP
-123 ATNSPISAPSDGVS
+123 ATIDTSA
-137 TSVDSNVAD
+137 AD

-160 NTADA
+160 NPATDP
-165 DNSVGSSMRI
+165 GSDMRI
-175 NLVMRVV
+175 HLVMRVV
-182 VVNTAD
+182 IVNTAD

-198 TTNERKMLRRML
+198 TTNERKMLKRML
-210 DNTIYVTG
+210 DNSIYVTG
-218 FLILIAFIG
+218 LLLIASFIG
-227 AFLIGYTIIHSI
+227 SFLIGYTIIHSI

-251 GDFAERVPI
+251 GDFSERVPT

-266 EMNQL
+266 EMSQL

-295 IAHDLRSPLNRLRNR
+295 IAHDLRSPLNRMRNR

-318 NSDNKTLRDVIADS
+318 NSEAAALREVIADS

-346 LSIAQVES
+346 LNIAQVES

-359 FTHTS
+359 FKHES
-364 LSDICEDLAELYDV
+364 LSAICDDLAELYDV
-378 LSEDGEHT
+378 MTEEGEHS
-386 FAASI
+386 FEAHI
-391 EPGLDIMG
+391 ERGLDIMG

-423 NIRLSAEKRGD
+423 HITLSAEQRGENIHVSVGD
-434 NILIN
+434 N
-439 VADNGKG
+439 GHG

-476 LVSAIVALHNGSLT
+476 LVSAIVALHNGSLQ
-490 LHDNKPGLRIQI
+490 LHDNKPGLRIEI
-502 TLPTETA
+502 TLPSETA
-509 YLRRQHE
+509 YLRRQNE
-516 SQY
+516 SEF

>member
-1 MTQAAITKRLR
+1 MTQTAITKRLR

-101 ARSGGTNSVSG
+101 AKSPPSGSNGL
-112 YSDNNPFTNGF
+112 PFTNRNNNAP
-123 ATNSPISAPSDGVS
+123 ATIDTSA
-137 TSVDSNVAD
+137 AD

-160 NTADA
+160 NPATDP
-165 DNSVGSSMRI
+165 GSDMRI

-182 VVNTAD
+182 IVNTAD

-198 TTNERKMLRRML
+198 TTNERKMLKRML
-210 DNTIYVTG
+210 DNSIYVTG
-218 FLILIAFIG
+218 LLLIASFIG
-227 AFLIGYTIIHSI
+227 SFLIGYTIIHSI

-251 GDFAERVPI
+251 GDFSERVPT

-266 EMNQL
+266 EMSQL

-295 IAHDLRSPLNRLRNR
+295 IAHDLRSPLNRMRNR

-318 NSDNKTLRDVIADS
+318 NSEAAALREVIADS

-346 LSIAQVES
+346 LNIAQVES

-359 FTHTS
+359 FKHES
-364 LSDICEDLAELYDV
+364 LSAICDDLAELYDV
-378 LSEDGEHT
+378 MTEEGEHS
-386 FAASI
+386 FEAHI
-391 EPGLDIMG
+391 ERGLDIMG

-423 NIRLSAEKRGD
+423 HITLTAEQRGENIHVSVGD
-434 NILIN
+434 N
-439 VADNGKG
+439 GHG

-476 LVSAIVALHNGSLT
+476 LVSAIVALHNGSLQ
-490 LHDNKPGLRIQI
+490 LHDNKPGLRIEI
-502 TLPTETA
+502 TLPSETA
-509 YLRRQHE
+509 WLRRQNE
-516 SQY
+516 SEF

>member
-1 MTQAAITKRLR
+1 MTQTAITKRLR

-18 RTTAFKFSLLFTLAS
+18 RTTAFKFSLLFPLAS

-101 ARSGGTNSVSG
+101 AKSPPSGSNGL
-112 YSDNNPFTNGF
+112 PFTNRNNNAP
-123 ATNSPISAPSDGVS
+123 ATIDTSA
-137 TSVDSNVAD
+137 AD

-160 NTADA
+160 NPATDP
-165 DNSVGSSMRI
+165 GSDMRI

-182 VVNTAD
+182 IVNTAD

-198 TTNERKMLRRML
+198 TTNERKMLKRML
-210 DNTIYVTG
+210 DNSIYVTG
-218 FLILIAFIG
+218 LLLIASFIG
-227 AFLIGYTIIHSI
+227 SFLIGYTIIHSI

-251 GDFAERVPI
+251 GDFSERVPTH
-260 RANDAD
+260 ANDAD
-266 EMNQL
+266 EMSQL

-295 IAHDLRSPLNRLRNR
+295 IAHDLRSPLNRMRNR

-318 NSDNKTLRDVIADS
+318 NSEAAALREVIADS

-346 LSIAQVES
+346 LNIAQVES

-359 FTHTS
+359 FKHES
-364 LSDICEDLAELYDV
+364 LSAICDDLAELYDV
-378 LSEDGEHT
+378 MTEEGEHS
-386 FAASI
+386 FAAHI
-391 EPGLDIMG
+391 ERGLDIMG

-423 NIRLSAEKRGD
+423 HITLTAEQRGENIHVSVGD
-434 NILIN
+434 N
-439 VADNGKG
+439 GHG

-476 LVSAIVALHNGSLT
+476 LVSAIVALHNGSLQ
-490 LHDNKPGLRIQI
+490 LHDNKPGLRIEI
-502 TLPTETA
+502 TLPSETA
-509 YLRRQHE
+509 YLRRQNE
-516 SQY
+516 SEF

>member
-1 MTQAAITKRLR
+1 MTQTAITKRLR

-18 RTTAFKFSLLFTLAS
+18 KTTAFKFSLLFTLAS

-101 ARSGGTNSVSG
+101 AKSPPSGSNGL
-112 YSDNNPFTNGF
+112 PFTSRRNNDPAAF
-123 ATNSPISAPSDGVS
+123 DSSA
-137 TSVDSNVAD
+137 AD
-146 LIILDSSVADLCRI
+146 LIILDSSVADLCRL
-160 NTADA
+160 NPGNPTDG
-165 DNSVGSSMRI
+165 DLRL

-182 VVNTAD
+182 IVNTAD

-198 TTNERKMLRRML
+198 TTNERKMLKRML
-210 DNTIYVTG
+210 DNTIYVTA
-218 FLILIAFIG
+218 FLILISFIG
-227 AFLIGYTIIHSI
+227 SFLIGYTIIHSI

-260 RANDAD
+260 RANDTD

-295 IAHDLRSPLNRLRNR
+295 IAHDLRSPLNRMRNR

-318 NSDNKTLRDVIADS
+318 NSEAAALREVIADS
-332 VEDAENLLK
+332 VADAENLLK

-346 LSIAQVES
+346 LNIAQVES

-359 FTHTS
+359 FKHES
-364 LSDICEDLAELYDV
+364 LSAICDDLAELYDV
-378 LSEDGEHT
+378 MTEEGEHS
-386 FAASI
+386 FEAHI
-391 EPGLDIMG
+391 ERGLDIMG

-423 NIRLSAEKRGD
+423 HITLTAEQRGENIHVS
-434 NILIN
+434 
-439 VADNGKG
+439 VSDNGHG

-476 LVSAIVALHNGSLT
+476 LVSAIVALHNGSLQ
-490 LHDNKPGLRIQI
+490 LHDNKPGLRIEI
-502 TLPTETA
+502 TLPSETA
-509 YLRRQHE
+509 YLRRQNE
-516 SQY
+516 SEF

>member
-1 MTQAAITKRLR
+1 MTQTAITKRLR

-101 ARSGGTNSVSG
+101 AKSPPSGSNGL
-112 YSDNNPFTNGF
+112 PFTNRNNNAP
-123 ATNSPISAPSDGVS
+123 ATIDTSA
-137 TSVDSNVAD
+137 AD
-146 LIILDSSVADLCRI
+146 LIIRDSSVADLCRI
-160 NTADA
+160 NPATDP
-165 DNSVGSSMRI
+165 GSDMRI

-182 VVNTAD
+182 IVNTAD

-198 TTNERKMLRRML
+198 TTNERKMLKRML
-210 DNTIYVTG
+210 DNSIYVTG
-218 FLILIAFIG
+218 LLLIASFIG
-227 AFLIGYTIIHSI
+227 SFLIGYTIIHSI

-251 GDFAERVPI
+251 GDFSERVPTH
-260 RANDAD
+260 ANDAD
-266 EMNQL
+266 EMSQL

-295 IAHDLRSPLNRLRNR
+295 IAHDLRSPLNRMRNR

-318 NSDNKTLRDVIADS
+318 NSEAGALREVIADS

-346 LSIAQVES
+346 LNIAQVES

-359 FTHTS
+359 FKHES
-364 LSDICEDLAELYDV
+364 LSAICDDLAELYDV
-378 LSEDGEHT
+378 MTEEGEHS
-386 FAASI
+386 FEAHI
-391 EPGLDIMG
+391 ERGLDIMG

-423 NIRLSAEKRGD
+423 HITLSAEQRGENIHVSVGD
-434 NILIN
+434 N
-439 VADNGKG
+439 GHG

-476 LVSAIVALHNGSLT
+476 LVSAIVALHNGSLQ
-490 LHDNKPGLRIQI
+490 LHDNKPGLRIEI
-502 TLPTETA
+502 TLPSETA
-509 YLRRQHE
+509 YLRRQNE
-516 SQY
+516 SEF

>member
-1 MTQAAITKRLR
+1 MTQTAITKRLR

-101 ARSGGTNSVSG
+101 AKSPPSGSNGL
-112 YSDNNPFTNGF
+112 PFTNRNNNAP
-123 ATNSPISAPSDGVS
+123 ATIDTSA
-137 TSVDSNVAD
+137 AD

-160 NTADA
+160 NPATDP
-165 DNSVGSSMRI
+165 GSDMRI

-182 VVNTAD
+182 IVNTAD

-198 TTNERKMLRRML
+198 TTNERKMLKRML
-210 DNTIYVTG
+210 DNSIYVTG
-218 FLILIAFIG
+218 LLLIASFIG
-227 AFLIGYTIIHSI
+227 SFLIGYTIIHSI

-251 GDFAERVPI
+251 GDFSERVPT

-266 EMNQL
+266 EMSQL

-295 IAHDLRSPLNRLRNR
+295 IAHDLRSPLNRMRNR

-318 NSDNKTLRDVIADS
+318 NSEAAALREVIADS
-332 VEDAENLLK
+332 VADAENLLK

-346 LSIAQVES
+346 LNIAQVES

-359 FTHTS
+359 FKHES
-364 LSDICEDLAELYDV
+364 LSAICDDLAELYDV
-378 LSEDGEHT
+378 MTEEGEHS
-386 FAASI
+386 FEAHI
-391 EPGLDIMG
+391 ERGLDIMG

-423 NIRLSAEKRGD
+423 HITLTAEQRGENIHVSVGD
-434 NILIN
+434 N
-439 VADNGKG
+439 GHG

-476 LVSAIVALHNGSLT
+476 LVSAIVALHNGSLQ
-490 LHDNKPGLRIQI
+490 LHDNKPGLRIEI
-502 TLPTETA
+502 TLPSETA
-509 YLRRQHE
+509 YLRRQNE
-516 SQY
+516 SEF

>member
-1 MTQAAITKRLR
+1 MTQTAITKRLR

-101 ARSGGTNSVSG
+101 AKSPPSGSNGL
-112 YSDNNPFTNGF
+112 PFTNRNNNAP
-123 ATNSPISAPSDGVS
+123 ATIDTSA
-137 TSVDSNVAD
+137 AD

-160 NTADA
+160 NPATDP
-165 DNSVGSSMRI
+165 GSDMRI

-182 VVNTAD
+182 IVNTAD

-198 TTNERKMLRRML
+198 TTNERKMLKRML
-210 DNTIYVTG
+210 DNSIYVTG
-218 FLILIAFIG
+218 LLLIASFIG
-227 AFLIGYTIIHSI
+227 SFLIGYTIIHSI

-251 GDFAERVPI
+251 GDFSERVPT

-266 EMNQL
+266 EMSQL

-295 IAHDLRSPLNRLRNR
+295 IAHDLRSPLNRMRNR

-318 NSDNKTLRDVIADS
+318 NSEAGALREVIADS

-346 LSIAQVES
+346 LNIAQVES

-359 FTHTS
+359 FKHES
-364 LSDICEDLAELYDV
+364 LSAICDDLAELYDV
-378 LSEDGEHT
+378 MTEEGEHS
-386 FAASI
+386 FEAHI
-391 EPGLDIMG
+391 ERGLDIMG

-423 NIRLSAEKRGD
+423 HITLTASQRGENIHVSVGD
-434 NILIN
+434 N
-439 VADNGKG
+439 GHG

-476 LVSAIVALHNGSLT
+476 LVSAIVALHNGSLQ
-490 LHDNKPGLRIQI
+490 LHDNKPGLRIEI
-502 TLPTETA
+502 TLPSETA
-509 YLRRQHE
+509 YLRRQNE
-516 SQY
+516 SEF

>member
-1 MTQAAITKRLR
+1 MTQTAITKRLR

-101 ARSGGTNSVSG
+101 AKSPPSGSNGL
-112 YSDNNPFTNGF
+112 PFTNRNNNAP
-123 ATNSPISAPSDGVS
+123 ATIDTSA
-137 TSVDSNVAD
+137 AD

-160 NTADA
+160 NPATDP
-165 DNSVGSSMRI
+165 GSDMRI

-182 VVNTAD
+182 IVNTAD

-198 TTNERKMLRRML
+198 TTNERKMLKRML
-210 DNTIYVTG
+210 DNSIYVTG
-218 FLILIAFIG
+218 LLLIASFIG
-227 AFLIGYTIIHSI
+227 SFLIGYTIIHSI

-251 GDFAERVPI
+251 GDFSERVPT

-266 EMNQL
+266 EMSQL

-295 IAHDLRSPLNRLRNR
+295 IAHDLRSPLNRMRNR

-318 NSDNKTLRDVIADS
+318 NSEAGALREVIADS

-346 LSIAQVES
+346 LNIAQVES

-359 FTHTS
+359 FKHES
-364 LSDICEDLAELYDV
+364 LSAICDDLAELYDV
-378 LSEDGEHT
+378 MTEEGEHS
-386 FAASI
+386 FEAHI
-391 EPGLDIMG
+391 ERGLDIMG

-423 NIRLSAEKRGD
+423 HITLTAEQRGENIHVS
-434 NILIN
+434 
-439 VADNGKG
+439 VSDNGHG

-476 LVSAIVALHNGSLT
+476 LVSAIVALHNGSLQ
-490 LHDNKPGLRIQI
+490 LHDNKPGLRIEI
-502 TLPTETA
+502 TLPSETA
-509 YLRRQHE
+509 YLRRQNE
-516 SQY
+516 SEF

>member
-1 MTQAAITKRLR
+1 MTQTAITKRLR

-18 RTTAFKFSLLFTLAS
+18 KTTAFKFSLLFTLAS

-52 REQIDSRLLAE
+52 SEQIDSRLLAE

-101 ARSGGTNSVSG
+101 AKSPPSGSNGL
-112 YSDNNPFTNGF
+112 PFTNRNNNAP
-123 ATNSPISAPSDGVS
+123 ATIDTSA
-137 TSVDSNVAD
+137 AD
-146 LIILDSSVADLCRI
+146 LIILDSSDADLCRI
-160 NTADA
+160 NPATDP
-165 DNSVGSSMRI
+165 GSDMRI

-182 VVNTAD
+182 IVNTAD

-198 TTNERKMLRRML
+198 TSNERKMLKRML
-210 DNTIYVTG
+210 NNSIYVTG
-218 FLILIAFIG
+218 LLLIASFIG
-227 AFLIGYTIIHSI
+227 SFLIGYIIIHSI

-251 GDFAERVPI
+251 GDFSERI
-260 RANDAD
+260 LTRATDAD
-266 EMNQL
+266 EMSQL
-271 ADDLN
+271 AGDLN

-295 IAHDLRSPLNRLRNR
+295 IAHDLRSPLNRMRNR

-318 NSDNKTLRDVIADS
+318 NSSVGELREVIADS

-346 LSIAQVES
+346 LNIAQVES

-359 FTHTS
+359 FKHES
-364 LSDICEDLAELYDV
+364 LSAICDDLAELYDV
-378 LSEDGEHT
+378 MTEEGEHT
-386 FAASI
+386 FEAHI
-391 EPGLDIMG
+391 ERGLDIMG
-399 NRQLIAQAITNL
+399 NRQLIAQGITNL

-423 NIRLSAEKRGD
+423 HITLTAVQRGENIHVSVGD
-434 NILIN
+434 N
-439 VADNGKG
+439 GHG
-446 IPPDKRDD
+446 IPPDKRDE

-476 LVSAIVALHNGSLT
+476 LVSAIVALHNGSLQ
-490 LHDNKPGLRIQI
+490 LHDNKPGLRIEI
-502 TLPTETA
+502 TLPSETA
-509 YLRRQHE
+509 YLRRQNE
-516 SQY
+516 SEL

>member
-1 MTQAAITKRLR
+1 MTQTAITKRLR

-101 ARSGGTNSVSG
+101 AKSPPSGSNGL
-112 YSDNNPFTNGF
+112 PFTNRNNNAP
-123 ATNSPISAPSDGVS
+123 ATIDTSA
-137 TSVDSNVAD
+137 AD

-160 NTADA
+160 NPATDP
-165 DNSVGSSMRI
+165 GSDMRI

-182 VVNTAD
+182 IVNTAD

-198 TTNERKMLRRML
+198 TTNERKMLKRML
-210 DNTIYVTG
+210 DNTIYVTA
-218 FLILIAFIG
+218 FLILISFIG
-227 AFLIGYTIIHSI
+227 SFLIGYTIIHSI

-260 RANDAD
+260 RANDTD

-295 IAHDLRSPLNRLRNR
+295 IAHDLRSPLNRMRNR

-318 NSDNKTLRDVIADS
+318 NSEASALREVIADS

-346 LSIAQVES
+346 LNIAQVES

-359 FTHTS
+359 FKHES
-364 LSDICEDLAELYDV
+364 LSAICDDLAELYDV
-378 LSEDGEHT
+378 MTEEGEHT
-386 FAASI
+386 FEAHI
-391 EPGLDIMG
+391 ERGLDIMG
-399 NRQLIAQAITNL
+399 NRQLIAQGITNL

-423 NIRLSAEKRGD
+423 HITLTAEQRGENIHVSVGD
-434 NILIN
+434 N
-439 VADNGKG
+439 GHG

-476 LVSAIVALHNGSLT
+476 LVSAIVALHNGSLQ
-490 LHDNKPGLRIQI
+490 LHDNKPGLRIEI
-502 TLPTETA
+502 TLPSETA
-509 YLRRQHE
+509 YLRRQNE
-516 SQY
+516 SEF

>member
-1 MTQAAITKRLR
+1 MTQTAITKRLR

-18 RTTAFKFSLLFTLAS
+18 KTTAFKFSLFFTLAS

-101 ARSGGTNSVSG
+101 AKSPPSGSNGL
-112 YSDNNPFTNGF
+112 PFTNRNNNAP
-123 ATNSPISAPSDGVS
+123 ATIDTSA
-137 TSVDSNVAD
+137 AD

-160 NTADA
+160 NPATDP
-165 DNSVGSSMRI
+165 GSDMRI

-182 VVNTAD
+182 IVNTAD

-198 TTNERKMLRRML
+198 TTNERKMLKRML
-210 DNTIYVTG
+210 DNSIYVTG
-218 FLILIAFIG
+218 LLLIASFIG
-227 AFLIGYTIIHSI
+227 SFLIGYTIIHSI

-251 GDFAERVPI
+251 GDFSERVPTH
-260 RANDAD
+260 ANDAD
-266 EMNQL
+266 EMSQL

-295 IAHDLRSPLNRLRNR
+295 IAHDLRSPLNRMRNR

-318 NSDNKTLRDVIADS
+318 NSEAAALREVIADS

-346 LSIAQVES
+346 LNIAQVES

-359 FTHTS
+359 FKHES
-364 LSDICEDLAELYDV
+364 LSAICDDLAELYDV
-378 LSEDGEHT
+378 MTEEGEHS
-386 FAASI
+386 FEAHI
-391 EPGLDIMG
+391 ERGLDIMG

-423 NIRLSAEKRGD
+423 HITLTAEQRGENIHVSVGD
-434 NILIN
+434 N
-439 VADNGKG
+439 GHG

-476 LVSAIVALHNGSLT
+476 LVSAIVALHNGSLQ
-490 LHDNKPGLRIQI
+490 LHDNKPGLRIEI
-502 TLPTETA
+502 TLPSETA
-509 YLRRQHE
+509 YLRRQNE
-516 SQY
+516 SEF

>member
-1 MTQAAITKRLR
+1 MTQTAITKRLR

-101 ARSGGTNSVSG
+101 AKSPPSGSNGL
-112 YSDNNPFTNGF
+112 PFTNRNNNAP
-123 ATNSPISAPSDGVS
+123 ATIDTSA
-137 TSVDSNVAD
+137 AD

-160 NTADA
+160 NPATDP
-165 DNSVGSSMRI
+165 GSDMRI

-182 VVNTAD
+182 IVNTAD

-198 TTNERKMLRRML
+198 TTNERKMLKRML
-210 DNTIYVTG
+210 DNSIYVTG
-218 FLILIAFIG
+218 LLLIASFIG
-227 AFLIGYTIIHSI
+227 SFLIGYTIIHSI

-251 GDFAERVPI
+251 GDFSERVPT

-266 EMNQL
+266 EMSQL

-295 IAHDLRSPLNRLRNR
+295 IAHDLRSPLNRMRNR

-318 NSDNKTLRDVIADS
+318 NSEAGALREVIADS

-346 LSIAQVES
+346 LNIAQVES

-359 FTHTS
+359 FKHES
-364 LSDICEDLAELYDV
+364 LSAICDDLAELYDV
-378 LSEDGEHT
+378 MTEEGEHT
-386 FAASI
+386 FEAHI
-391 EPGLDIMG
+391 ERGLDIMG
-399 NRQLIAQAITNL
+399 NRQLIAQGITNL

-423 NIRLSAEKRGD
+423 HITLTAEQRGENIHVSVGD
-434 NILIN
+434 N
-439 VADNGKG
+439 GHG

-476 LVSAIVALHNGSLT
+476 LVSAIVALHNGSLQ
-490 LHDNKPGLRIQI
+490 LHDNKPGLRIEI
-502 TLPTETA
+502 TLPSETA
-509 YLRRQHE
+509 YLRRQNE
-516 SQY
+516 SEF